1 MREQRMPLPM
11 PSLAGAH
18 ATEAAHP
25 LTPAVESAPILKP
38 IMKSERTQPC
48 ARIVDRQDGQTES
61 GYAHGLKVRHAV
73 LFKGGS

>member
-25 LTPAVESAPILKP
+25 LTAAVESAPILKP
-38 IMKSERTQPC
+38 DYDERTQPC

-73 LFKGGS
+73 LFRGGS